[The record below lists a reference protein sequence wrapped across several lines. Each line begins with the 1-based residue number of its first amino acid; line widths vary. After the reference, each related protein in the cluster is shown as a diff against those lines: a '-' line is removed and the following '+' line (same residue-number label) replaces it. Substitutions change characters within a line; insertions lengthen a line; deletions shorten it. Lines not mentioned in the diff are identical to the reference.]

1 MAVAQSSLLVLES
14 QLMLTGLCL
23 SPQGH
28 SADLWR
34 REYRLKN
41 SFSMSRRGYS
51 PWLAVG
57 IKRGDV

>member
-1 MAVAQSSLLVLES
+1 LRVLES
-14 QLMLTGLCL
+14 QLMVTGLAYP
-23 SPQGH
+23 PQGH

-34 REYRLKN
+34 REYRSKN

-51 PWLAVG
+51 LWMAVG

>member
-1 MAVAQSSLLVLES
+1 MAVAQSSLRVLES
-14 QLMLTGLCL
+14 QLMVTGLP
-23 SPQGH
+23 PQGH

-34 REYRLKN
+34 REYRSKN

-51 PWLAVG
+51 LWMAVG